1 MPRNKPR
8 PQDRGCASA
17 TSAVLEFM
25 LAHGGSVVTARAV
38 ADSLGLD
45 RKVTATLMSR
55 LAHEGRLVRLDR
67 GRYSTSKGVRAIPTG
82 RPARPQQ
89 LVLSSG
95 KALWDK
101 VFNEISD
108 EVIRV
113 LGPTSGKRLVSST
126 DGQDVRERT
135 ERLVEALVRELG
147 GRLALDLVQPIYGEV
162 FGDNGRAAAMRLC
175 IPRGGA

>member
-8 PQDRGCASA
+8 PQDPGCPST
-17 TSAVLEFM
+17 TSAVLEFV
-25 LAHGGSVVTARAV
+25 LAHGDSVVTARAV

-67 GRYSTSKGVRAIPTG
+67 GRYSTTKGARPAHSG
-82 RPARPQQ
+82 RPIRLQHA
-89 LVLSSG
+89 VLSGG

-101 VFNEISD
+101 VFNGISD
-108 EVIRV
+108 EVFRV
-113 LGPTSGKRLVSST
+113 LGPASGKKLVSSIEC
-126 DGQDVRERT
+126 QDVRERT

-147 GRLALDLVQPIYGEV
+147 ARLALDLVQPIYGEV